1 MDASQIPEPS
11 NTIRVGKLLGLDP
24 NELEDALTT
33 KTIFAQGDSVV
44 RIIDDIFTTLFKLY
58 QYFYFLFYDRCRDCP
73 RINRWTC
80 ETPLPRVFTAGC
92 LYGSWIS

>member
-58 QYFYFLFYDRCRDCP
+58 QYFYFFFMIGIEIVQGSIAGRARRLCQGYLRPDVYMDR
-73 RINRWTC
+73 
-80 ETPLPRVFTAGC
+80 G
-92 LYGSWIS
+92 